1 MKVMEKNS
9 KPDSADKGVQAKDKK
24 EVMGS
29 AAHAVEGPKKAAI
42 AGPAVATPTTPPETP
57 KKA

>member
-1 MKVMEKNS
+1 MEKNS